1 MAAVVAATRWWRLLL
16 VLSAAGMGA
25 SGAPQPP
32 NILLLAA
39 SPWESLPPSRGCLCP
54 LENAEQRSGC
64 FPEPALQPPGVPVL
78 TAVARSFSVLSGICV
93 LKILCFRISSFHF

>member
-32 NILLLAA
+32 NILLLLMDDICTDIRGPVYYVENRRTCLEA
-39 SPWESLPPSRGCLCP
+39 SSLRACRCWCQAGRR
-54 LENAEQRSGC
+54 QTDT
-64 FPEPALQPPGVPVL
+64 FP
-78 TAVARSFSVLSGICV
+78 T
-93 LKILCFRISSFHF
+93 